1 MSVISGSLLSS
12 RGLALL
18 SFDCPEHSFGALA
31 TVSKFFYLCH
41 DRRSGRLYTSLSPSL
56 SLSLSMDDAPL
67 LLTYCHSCITVISR
81 FWKHSFPSRCD
92 KEEVQ
97 FVRTRD
103 DEKCDFGS
111 LPLWKRSHP
120 SRCDNAEVE
129 FVETM

>member
-1 MSVISGSLLSS
+1 
-12 RGLALL
+12 
-18 SFDCPEHSFGALA
+18 
-31 TVSKFFYLCH
+31 
-41 DRRSGRLYTSLSPSL
+41 
-56 SLSLSMDDAPL
+56 MDDAPL
-67 LLTYCHSCITVISR
+67 LLTYHHSYITVISR
-81 FWKHSFPSRCD
+81 FWKRSFPSRCD